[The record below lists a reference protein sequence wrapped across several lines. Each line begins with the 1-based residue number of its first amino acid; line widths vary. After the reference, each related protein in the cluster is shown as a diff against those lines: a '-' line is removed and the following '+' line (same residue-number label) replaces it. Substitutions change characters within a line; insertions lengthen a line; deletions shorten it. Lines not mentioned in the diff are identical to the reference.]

1 MDLQA
6 IQATEPEPT
15 PTRTKEH
22 IATTPGCGRA
32 GRRAFAHADTPNTSP
47 G

>member
-6 IQATEPEPT
+6 IQATKPSPT

-22 IATTPGCGRA
+22 IATKPGCGPA
-32 GRRAFAHADTPNTSP
+32 GRRAFAYADTPNTLT

>member
-1 MDLQA
+1 MDLQT
-6 IQATEPEPT
+6 IQATGPSPT
-15 PTRTKEH
+15 LTRTKEH
-22 IATTPGCGRA
+22 IATTPGCGPE

>member
-6 IQATEPEPT
+6 IQATETLPT

-22 IATTPGCGRA
+22 IATTPGCGSA

>member
-6 IQATEPEPT
+6 IQATEPSPT
-15 PTRTKEH
+15 PTCTEVH
-22 IATTPGCGRA
+22 IATTLGHGPA
-32 GRRAFAHADTPNTSP
+32 GRRAFAHAGTPNTSP